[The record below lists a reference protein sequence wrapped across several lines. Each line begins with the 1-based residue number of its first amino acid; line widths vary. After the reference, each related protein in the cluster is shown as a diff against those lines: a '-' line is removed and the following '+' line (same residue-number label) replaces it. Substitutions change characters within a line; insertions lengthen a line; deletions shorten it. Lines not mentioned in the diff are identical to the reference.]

1 MFSLHSPRRGMLA
14 LSLGLSTLM
23 ASAALAEMPAD
34 IPLGGDAEAGKIV
47 ANNRDKGNCV
57 ACHMMAG
64 SDSPGAIGPVLIA
77 MQTRFPSE
85 QVLAQ
90 QIWDAT
96 ERNPEAVMPPFGKHK
111 ILTDQEFADVVAFI
125 WSL

>member
-1 MFSLHSPRRGMLA
+1 MLSLNAPRRRMLVLL
-14 LSLGLSTLM
+14 LSLSTLV
-23 ASAALAEMPAD
+23 ASTALAEMPTD
-34 IPLGGDAEAGKIV
+34 INFNGDIDAGRLV
-47 ANNRDKGNCV
+47 ANDRDKGNCV

-96 ERNPEAVMPPFGKHK
+96 AKNPQAVMPPFGKHE